1 MTPEIKRDIRTAA
14 VAMLCALAFVLLT
27 VGQCCRLE
35 SAESTAQQAVKS
47 GTMPAGAAAHEAPRS
62 PNSSLQAP
70 HSDAARSSCRGG
82 ACPAPAENSVRRP
95 TAGAVFQLRRFLF
108 FRR

>member
-1 MTPEIKRDIRTAA
+1 MTPDIRHDLKTAA
-14 VAMLCALAFVLLT
+14 IVVLCALAFVLLT

-62 PNSSLQAP
+62 PNSSQALR
-70 HSDAARSSCRGG
+70 SDAARSSCRGG
-82 ACPAPAENSVRRP
+82 ACPAPAEHSVRRQ

-108 FRR
+108 FKR

>member
-1 MTPEIKRDIRTAA
+1 
-14 VAMLCALAFVLLT
+14 VVLCALAFVLLT

-47 GTMPAGAAAHEAPRS
+47 GTMPAGAAAHDAPRS
-62 PNSSLQAP
+62 PNSSQALR
-70 HSDAARSSCRGG
+70 SDAARSSCRGN
-82 ACPAPAENSVRRP
+82 ACSAPAEHSVRRQ

-108 FRR
+108 FKR

>member
-14 VAMLCALAFVLLT
+14 IVVLCALAFVLLT

-62 PNSSLQAP
+62 PNSSQALR
-70 HSDAARSSCRGG
+70 SDAARSSCRGG
-82 ACPAPAENSVRRP
+82 ACPAPAEHSVRRQ
-95 TAGAVFQLRRFLF
+95 TAGAVFQFRRFLF

>member
-14 VAMLCALAFVLLT
+14 IVVLCALAFVLLT

-62 PNSSLQAP
+62 PNSSQALR
-70 HSDAARSSCRGG
+70 SDAARSSCRGG
-82 ACPAPAENSVRRP
+82 ACPAPAEHSVRRQ

-108 FRR
+108 FKR

>member
-14 VAMLCALAFVLLT
+14 VVVLCALAFVLLT

-62 PNSSLQAP
+62 PNSSQALR
-70 HSDAARSSCRGG
+70 SDAARSSCRGG
-82 ACPAPAENSVRRP
+82 ACPAPAEHSVRRQ

-108 FRR
+108 FKR